1 MKVLNAIGAYGRTA
15 TKEDWAAG
23 KDFQVYMGPYFSV
36 RDTNKIRD
44 HGYTTIHFLST
55 GTKQPL
61 FTVDLGE

>member
-1 MKVLNAIGAYGRTA
+1 
-15 TKEDWAAG
+15 
-23 KDFQVYMGPYFSV
+23 MGPYFSV